1 MDAPHIPVL
10 ADEILEIFKNT
21 KGKIIDCTLGFAG
34 HSEKLLKNNQNI
46 EILACDKDVEAIE
59 FSKKRLEIY
68 NKRAKIYKS
77 DFANFLNLL
86 SNDELKNVQGILAD
100 IGVSSLQLDKN
111 ERGFSIKS
119 DALDMR
125 MDKTQ
130 EKDAK
135 FVVNFYPQEE
145 LARIFK
151 EYGEIP
157 NANFY
162 ANKII
167 KFRQNK
173 QIESAKELAEI
184 FGESHINKRSVSTAI
199 LGFQAIR
206 IEVNDELGQLKNL
219 LTNISKLA
227 PKGAIFAII
236 SFHSLEDRI
245 IKNAFKEWEK
255 SCICPE
261 FALKCG
267 CGNNHALGKIVTK
280 KPITATSNEI
290 AKNSRSSCAKL
301 RVFKFKD

>member
-1 MDAPHIPVL
+1 MDVPHIPVL

-34 HSEKLLKNNQNI
+34 HSEKLLKNSENI
-46 EILACDKDVEAIE
+46 EILACDKDIEAIE

-68 NKRAKIYKS
+68 NKRVKIYKS
-77 DFANFLNLL
+77 NFANFLNLL
-86 SNDELKNVQGILAD
+86 SDDELKNVRGILAD

-119 DALDMR
+119 DVLDMR
-125 MDKTQ
+125 MDKSQ

-135 FVVNFYPQEE
+135 FIVNFYPQEE

-173 QIESAKELAEI
+173 PIESAKELAEI
-184 FGESHINKRSVSTAI
+184 FGESHINKRSISTAI

-206 IEVNDELGQLKNL
+206 IEVNDELEQLKNL
-219 LTNISKLA
+219 LTNVSKLA
-227 PKGAIFAII
+227 PRERFLRL
-236 SFHSLEDRI
+236 FRFTL
-245 IKNAFKEWEK
+245 
-255 SCICPE
+255 
-261 FALKCG
+261 LK
-267 CGNNHALGKIVTK
+267 I
-280 KPITATSNEI
+280 E
-290 AKNSRSSCAKL
+290 
-301 RVFKFKD
+301 